1 MAFAPSEHDIA
12 SRLAPSAAERSASRR
27 GRGRQGCS
35 LLPSSRCIYLRG
47 LRLLS
52 PFWRRSAMQAGRY
65 LGNEEGILGSCSVV
79 RKIMSVPCGA
89 VSGDRSQMQSLLY
102 GRLSFSA
109 ENSLPPSQT
118 SSKTFSR
125 YCGSLR
131 LKRGEKGGK
140 KGFSSLLPLS
150 SSRRI
155 SLGCAGGHAMPLCT
169 RGPSHPRPAENPSPN
184 TGTVVQKEPVILS
197 RGSSEPQS
205 EPDAAAAPA
214 LLGGTAAAGAFLLR
228 WPSAS
233 LGTRLREYL
242 RRICIYFFP
251 EKGFSFCIFCLSQVS
266 DEALGSPSSG
276 LPRTAPYRG
285 ALEDSFLAGFHRPA
299 PGYHHRAP
307 PASDPRGGAGRAG
320 RPGGD
325 RGRPAAPEPAAA
337 RSPRGSRG
345 QGESRL
351 PEDNSWPFAV
361 FYGEEKQQHII
372 IVIVIV
378 IIFIINVIII
388 IIIIIIILVF
398 LSPRFKIFF
407 QTSMFSPLPP
417 PREKVECEGGH
428 RLHIIIL
435 LRGGRASGVNIRF
448 N

>member
-65 LGNEEGILGSCSVV
+65 LGSEEGILGSCSVV

-184 TGTVVQKEPVILS
+184 TGTVVQATRRSQDGLGFHARQGHEAHPS
-197 RGSSEPQS
+197 AGRCRQARG
-205 EPDAAAAPA
+205 AA
-214 LLGGTAAAGAFLLR
+214 LAGAR
-228 WPSAS
+228 
-233 LGTRLREYL
+233 LGE
-242 RRICIYFFP
+242 RR
-251 EKGFSFCIFCLSQVS
+251 G
-266 DEALGSPSSG
+266 
-276 LPRTAPYRG
+276 
-285 ALEDSFLAGFHRPA
+285 
-299 PGYHHRAP
+299 RAP
-307 PASDPRGGAGRAG
+307 S
-320 RPGGD
+320 RP
-325 RGRPAAPEPAAA
+325 PAAV
-337 RSPRGSRG
+337 S
-345 QGESRL
+345 
-351 PEDNSWPFAV
+351 
-361 FYGEEKQQHII
+361 
-372 IVIVIV
+372 
-378 IIFIINVIII
+378 
-388 IIIIIIILVF
+388 
-398 LSPRFKIFF
+398 
-407 QTSMFSPLPP
+407 
-417 PREKVECEGGH
+417 CE
-428 RLHIIIL
+428 
-435 LRGGRASGVNIRF
+435 
-448 N
+448 

>member
-65 LGNEEGILGSCSVV
+65 LGSEEGILGSCSVV
-79 RKIMSVPCGA
+79 QKIMSVPCGA

-155 SLGCAGGHAMPLCT
+155 SLGCAGVMPCPRAPGGPLTLVLLRTRRRT
-169 RGPSHPRPAENPSPN
+169 RGPWSRQH
-184 TGTVVQKEPVILS
+184 VV
-197 RGSSEPQS
+197 
-205 EPDAAAAPA
+205 
-214 LLGGTAAAGAFLLR
+214 
-228 WPSAS
+228 
-233 LGTRLREYL
+233 
-242 RRICIYFFP
+242 RRMAWVSVHD
-251 EKGFSFCIFCLSQVS
+251 KGMKHI
-266 DEALGSPSSG
+266 
-276 LPRTAPYRG
+276 
-285 ALEDSFLAGFHRPA
+285 H
-299 PGYHHRAP
+299 
-307 PASDPRGGAGRAG
+307 PRGGAGRLGELLWPGHGGASVGAG
-320 RPGGD
+320 HPLVTLLPFPASEFRTFWGNLKKKGKKKGGSPSPEL
-325 RGRPAAPEPAAA
+325 RGRTG
-337 RSPRGSRG
+337 RGVCGGRGQQPRGWD
-345 QGESRL
+345 
-351 PEDNSWPFAV
+351 P
-361 FYGEEKQQHII
+361 
-372 IVIVIV
+372 
-378 IIFIINVIII
+378 
-388 IIIIIIILVF
+388 
-398 LSPRFKIFF
+398 LSSQEP
-407 QTSMFSPLPP
+407 PLPW
-417 PREKVECEGGH
+417 V
-428 RLHIIIL
+428 
-435 LRGGRASGVNIRF
+435 LR
-448 N
+448 

>member
-65 LGNEEGILGSCSVV
+65 LGSEEGILGSCSVV

-184 TGTVVQKEPVILS
+184 TGTVVQRRGPGVES
-197 RGSSEPQS
+197 REN
-205 EPDAAAAPA
+205 
-214 LLGGTAAAGAFLLR
+214 
-228 WPSAS
+228 
-233 LGTRLREYL
+233 
-242 RRICIYFFP
+242 
-251 EKGFSFCIFCLSQVS
+251 
-266 DEALGSPSSG
+266 
-276 LPRTAPYRG
+276 
-285 ALEDSFLAGFHRPA
+285 
-299 PGYHHRAP
+299 
-307 PASDPRGGAGRAG
+307 G
-320 RPGGD
+320 RPCVTVTVGPAT
-325 RGRPAAPEPAAA
+325 RPTKSWSCAQPFRKQSSLFPQPA
-337 RSPRGSRG
+337 RSSMQGSRG
-345 QGESRL
+345 
-351 PEDNSWPFAV
+351 
-361 FYGEEKQQHII
+361 H
-372 IVIVIV
+372 VI
-378 IIFIINVIII
+378 
-388 IIIIIIILVF
+388 
-398 LSPRFKIFF
+398 
-407 QTSMFSPLPP
+407 
-417 PREKVECEGGH
+417 
-428 RLHIIIL
+428 
-435 LRGGRASGVNIRF
+435 SGT
-448 N
+448 

>member
-1 MAFAPSEHDIA
+1 
-12 SRLAPSAAERSASRR
+12 
-27 GRGRQGCS
+27 
-35 LLPSSRCIYLRG
+35 
-47 LRLLS
+47 
-52 PFWRRSAMQAGRY
+52 MQAGRY
-65 LGNEEGILGSCSVV
+65 LGSEEGILGSCSVV

-150 SSRRI
+150 SSCRI

-214 LLGGTAAAGAFLLR
+214 LLGGTAAAGAFPLR

-251 EKGFSFCIFCLSQVS
+251 EKGFSFCIFCLSQ
-266 DEALGSPSSG
+266 A
-276 LPRTAPYRG
+276 
-285 ALEDSFLAGFHRPA
+285 HK
-299 PGYHHRAP
+299 
-307 PASDPRGGAGRAG
+307 
-320 RPGGD
+320 
-325 RGRPAAPEPAAA
+325 
-337 RSPRGSRG
+337 
-345 QGESRL
+345 
-351 PEDNSWPFAV
+351 WI
-361 FYGEEKQQHII
+361 KQ
-372 IVIVIV
+372 V
-378 IIFIINVIII
+378 
-388 IIIIIIILVF
+388 
-398 LSPRFKIFF
+398 
-407 QTSMFSPLPP
+407 
-417 PREKVECEGGH
+417 
-428 RLHIIIL
+428 LHCCI
-435 LRGGRASGVNIRF
+435 
-448 N
+448 